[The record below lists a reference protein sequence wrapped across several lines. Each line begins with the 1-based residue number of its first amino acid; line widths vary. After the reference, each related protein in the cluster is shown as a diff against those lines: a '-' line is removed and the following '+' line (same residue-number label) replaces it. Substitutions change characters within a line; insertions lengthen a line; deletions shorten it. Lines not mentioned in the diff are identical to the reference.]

1 MSKSNDLSLSFASG
15 IGTEAIADEPF
26 SQPDLYTDLDR
37 LERSVEAEF
46 ELYLNQARSFPFHQD
61 GLDSN
66 HEQEESLGDQ
76 PSPSRQ
82 SISPGAYFGA
92 RSLPLNSIWSQQQ
105 QSFSDKYENDE
116 EESEPHMEY
125 KTEIDQLLALRFKSL
140 PNKIHIR
147 PRKKT
152 NAPTHTRTTTATQT
166 SSPKPCKLEPSPSSP
181 LHFVCELS
189 KETVYVK
196 VIQLKL
202 TNPNRKRCTFA
213 LFSAEQLLEF
223 DQKEGLIAEQETV
236 TINVSVKPSALREYQ
251 SETTTS
257 HTLSDKLL
265 VLIDTDQ
272 SYQYHI
278 QIDFTQSSPTQPD
291 DHSVA
296 PTGRPKCRYCAL
308 EQGYPLYSL
317 P

>member
-1 MSKSNDLSLSFASG
+1 MQAYCSIDLCVRFDLWFCSLSFWCLLFFFALGMSKSNDLSLSFASG

-125 KTEIDQLLALRFKSL
+125 KVNRHFLCKKS
-140 PNKIHIR
+140 
-147 PRKKT
+147 
-152 NAPTHTRTTTATQT
+152 
-166 SSPKPCKLEPSPSSP
+166 
-181 LHFVCELS
+181 V
-189 KETVYVK
+189 
-196 VIQLKL
+196 
-202 TNPNRKRCTFA
+202 
-213 LFSAEQLLEF
+213 
-223 DQKEGLIAEQETV
+223 GLICFYVFRQ
-236 TINVSVKPSALREYQ
+236 K
-251 SETTTS
+251 
-257 HTLSDKLL
+257 
-265 VLIDTDQ
+265 
-272 SYQYHI
+272 
-278 QIDFTQSSPTQPD
+278 
-291 DHSVA
+291 
-296 PTGRPKCRYCAL
+296 
-308 EQGYPLYSL
+308 
-317 P
+317 